1 MGITIAKVTSKG
13 QLTVPLA
20 VRKFLSI
27 QKGDAIVFIPD
38 GKRIVIERLPGKL
51 PSKQVFGRLHRPGAK
66 PLDIER
72 ARMEIRSTRAKR
84 QAVHA
89 GDEAE

>member
-1 MGITIAKVTSKG
+1 MGITTAKVTSKG

-27 QKGDAIVFIPD
+27 QKGDEIMFIPD

-51 PSKQVFGRLHRPGAK
+51 PSRQVFGRLHRPGAK
-66 PLDIER
+66 PLDIEQ
-72 ARMEIRSTRAKR
+72 TRAEVRKTR
-84 QAVHA
+84 A
-89 GDEAE
+89 DL